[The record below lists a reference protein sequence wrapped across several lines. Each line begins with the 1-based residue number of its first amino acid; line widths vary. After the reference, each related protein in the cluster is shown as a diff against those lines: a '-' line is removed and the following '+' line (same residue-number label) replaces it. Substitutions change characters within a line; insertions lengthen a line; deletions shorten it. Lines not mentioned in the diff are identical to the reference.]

1 MEYEKI
7 LEFFNFVALSFKK
20 KYPAISIYCK
30 YLKNL
35 KETDKEINKEIDIFK
50 TFLLKNKNIHTKILD
65 RTLYKGSKKNSMI
78 YFDTVLKLS
87 TEEFL
92 EDFWNKLIEID
103 SFFFPSGKDKIIMP
117 INENENNNPM
127 SLFENNPL
135 LKDIFSQI
143 QNTASSMK
151 PSDDLGTMFQNPAF
165 ESMVSKLRKGLDT
178 GKYKLDDLTTT
189 IGSIINLMKVDTDEE
204 TQSTLDVLLNTMNTI
219 EKGDTPDMSKLMDI
233 MNTLQ
238 KN

>member
-1 MEYEKI
+1 
-7 LEFFNFVALSFKK
+7 
-20 KYPAISIYCK
+20 
-30 YLKNL
+30 
-35 KETDKEINKEIDIFK
+35 
-50 TFLLKNKNIHTKILD
+50 
-65 RTLYKGSKKNSMI
+65 MI